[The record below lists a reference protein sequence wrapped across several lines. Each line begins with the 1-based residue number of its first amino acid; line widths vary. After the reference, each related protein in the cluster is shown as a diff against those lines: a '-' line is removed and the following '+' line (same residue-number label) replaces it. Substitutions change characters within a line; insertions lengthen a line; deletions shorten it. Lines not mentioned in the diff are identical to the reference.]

1 MNTPDHAPEQV
12 QTEKTLFAILVVAL
26 VICGAAL
33 MREGPHFDNVIEGW
47 PFFIVAFLAGALAGY
62 LGWTRAFGFT
72 PLFKFSGANRHPWLA
87 ALALGLMFSA
97 AASYLNRT
105 YASPTG
111 RALNGEIDTI
121 TEGKG
126 DRWHVTVK
134 MPDGRYQRFL
144 ISTDVATALK
154 NAHEV
159 RLRVARGLLGFEF
172 IEGFEPSGR

>member
-1 MNTPDHAPEQV
+1 MNAPDQAP
-12 QTEKTLFAILVVAL
+12 TEKALFGLLVVVLLIAG
-26 VICGAAL
+26 VAL

-47 PFFIVAFLAGALAGY
+47 PFFIVAFLAGTLTGY

-72 PLFKFSGANRHPWLA
+72 PMFKFSGANRHPWLA
-87 ALALGLMFSA
+87 ALALGLVFSA

-111 RALNGEIDTI
+111 RSLTGEVDSVA
-121 TEGKG
+121 EGKG

-134 MPDGRYQRFL
+134 MPDGRYQRYL
-144 ISTDVATALK
+144 ISKDVATALK

-159 RLRVARGLLGFEF
+159 RLSVARGLLGFEF
-172 IEGFEPSGR
+172 IAGFEPSRR